1 MMFGWIADHTGLPSL
16 SISADDTDVQVLRGG
31 EPWFTVKAGEARL
44 VSDAA
49 APLGTPVT
57 YTAGADTVILTRPD
71 TGGHLITDAQGR
83 NWARVRTV
91 GNDDTEV
98 PSGVSFFDQGR
109 SFAWWPLARQ
119 FDTGEM
125 VVRTD
130 PADTTVLRELA
141 RVKSPVFS
149 LHSPSACEIE
159 DCDIPLVRQ
168 VVFTKAGNKRTG
180 RVDRAVREWVLAW
193 RESDGLDGAAPVVTW
208 GEYAAASSGWT
219 GESYVDLCRRVGGMP

>member
-1 MMFGWIADHTGLPSL
+1 MITGWIAAHTGLPSL
-16 SISADDTDVQVLRGG
+16 RVVADSAKVQVLRDG
-31 EPWFTVKAGEARL
+31 ELWFTVAAGEVRL

-49 APLGTPVT
+49 APLGTPVV
-57 YTAGADTVILTRPD
+57 YTAGGETVTLTRADTGRHMV
-71 TGGHLITDAQGR
+71 TDIRGR
-83 NWARVRTV
+83 NQASVRAV
-91 GNDDTEV
+91 GNDDTEI

-109 SFAWWPLARQ
+109 HVARWPLARQ
-119 FDTGEM
+119 YETGEM
-125 VVRTD
+125 IVRTD
-130 PADTTVLRELA
+130 AVDTAVLRELA